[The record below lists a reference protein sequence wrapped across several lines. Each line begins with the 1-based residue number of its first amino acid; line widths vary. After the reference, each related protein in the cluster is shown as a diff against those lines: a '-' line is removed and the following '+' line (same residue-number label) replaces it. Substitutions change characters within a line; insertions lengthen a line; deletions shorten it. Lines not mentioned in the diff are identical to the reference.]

1 MDLAPAA
8 DSAVFARALRGEP
21 VRLEE
26 FACFGHPV
34 LAPAAGVVVTAVD
47 TVPDHPA
54 GTLPPFVGW
63 GNHVVLDHGTG
74 EFSMFDHLKQGSVPC
89 ARARGWRRGPWWA
102 PAGTAGAS
110 PTRRC
115 TTTC

>member
-1 MDLAPAA
+1 VDGDLGGRTVAENYHAAYPTQRFAMDLAPAA

-47 TVPDHPA
+47 TVP
-54 GTLPPFVGW
+54 T
-63 GNHVVLDHGTG
+63 TR
-74 EFSMFDHLKQGSVPC
+74 
-89 ARARGWRRGPWWA
+89 RARCRRSS
-102 PAGTAGAS
+102 AGA
-110 PTRRC
+110 
-115 TTTC
+115 TTS